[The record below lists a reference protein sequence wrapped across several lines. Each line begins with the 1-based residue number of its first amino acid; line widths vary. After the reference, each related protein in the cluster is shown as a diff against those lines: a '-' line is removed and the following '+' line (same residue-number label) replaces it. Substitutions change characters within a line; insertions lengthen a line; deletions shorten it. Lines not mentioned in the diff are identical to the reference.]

1 MLKKIILSGGFLI
14 GISILLILKSY
25 EDNGGTVIKETF
37 VGESISSSEKNETA
51 GLRSNAVDSDISDSD
66 ASRKDSDGR
75 TDLKCFVQITGAVTN
90 PGVYELDVDSRVFQI
105 VDMAGG
111 YLENADVSAINGA
124 SKISDGMNIYVPCIG
139 EDLGDKDVVDISE
152 SLYDNLSEGLSDEDK
167 TSSGNAENDK
177 VNINTAGADE
187 LMTLPG
193 IGEIKADAIISYRKE
208 NGSFSSIED
217 IKNIS
222 GIKDALFNKI
232 KDLIVV

>member
-25 EDNGGTVIKETF
+25 EDNSGTIIKETHTCD
-37 VGESISSSEKNETA
+37 VSSFEKNETA
-51 GLRSNAVDSDISDSD
+51 GLRSDAVDSDESDSD
-66 ASRKDSDGR
+66 AFGKDSDGS

-90 PGVYELDVDSRVFQI
+90 PGVYESDVDARIFQI
-105 VDMAGG
+105 VEMAGG

-124 SKISDGMNIYVPCIG
+124 AKISDGMSIYVPYIG
-139 EDLGDKDVVDISE
+139 EDLGDRDVIDTSE
-152 SLYDNLSEGLSDEDK
+152 SLSDNLSESLSDKEGV
-167 TSSGNAENDK
+167 SSDNTADDK

-187 LMTLPG
+187 LMTIPG
-193 IGEIKADAIISYRKE
+193 IGEIKANAIISYREE

>member
-25 EDNGGTVIKETF
+25 EDNSGTIIKETHTCD
-37 VGESISSSEKNETA
+37 VSSFEKKETN
-51 GLRSNAVDSDISDSD
+51 LN
-66 ASRKDSDGR
+66 

-90 PGVYELDVDSRVFQI
+90 PGVYESDVDARIFQI
-105 VDMAGG
+105 VEMAGG
-111 YLENADVSAINGA
+111 YLENADVRAINGA
-124 SKISDGMNIYVPCIG
+124 AKISDGMSIYVPYIG
-139 EDLGDKDVVDISE
+139 EDLGDRDVIDTSE
-152 SLYDNLSEGLSDEDK
+152 SLSDNLSESLSDKEGV
-167 TSSGNAENDK
+167 SSVNTADDK

-193 IGEIKADAIISYRKE
+193 IGEIKANAIISYREE